1 MRVVLK
7 LTAAFALSISAQ
19 SAYAWNDA
27 YKGDATNNP
36 NSTMLVHT
44 YADSENLCPAGLQPV
59 LAGGM
64 LCCGQPNAGAY
75 VNHAGVSKARKSVV
89 HKKKMSRPR
98 AYAPEGGKGVIYR

>member
-1 MRVVLK
+1 MRVVFK
-7 LTAAFALSISAQ
+7 FAAAAVLALSGTVVLAG
-19 SAYAWNDA
+19 NDI
-27 YKGDATNNP
+27 YQGDPTNNP

-64 LCCGQPNAGAY
+64 LCCGTPNAGPY
-75 VNHAGVSKARKSVV
+75 VNHASVKRKVI